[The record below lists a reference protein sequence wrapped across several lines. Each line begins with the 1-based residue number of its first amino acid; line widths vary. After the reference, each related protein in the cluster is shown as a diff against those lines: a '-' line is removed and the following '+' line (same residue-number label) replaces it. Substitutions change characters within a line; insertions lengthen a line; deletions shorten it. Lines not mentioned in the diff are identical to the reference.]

1 MAEEISRRSGF
12 DSVSTWWMMDVNSCV
27 DGGSDIVM
35 AEDRESESDAVTEE
49 TEVADEPEFEFESTV
64 STTVAMLEPA
74 RDAPLPDD
82 PSSHRFAPRPV
93 MRHLPG
99 LIEDDISDDRKT
111 PDEFAINPSDD
122 ALSNPQNGSDSLGL
136 DHVDL
141 EHSGDADG
149 GNEDGGDG
157 GGDGGDGD
165 NGHADSASDGSSQS
179 WEAAWNSVP
188 SSNQNNWSVP
198 LPAFPDNPGPP
209 VPLVDPHV
217 IRVVFRYE
225 MLVEM
230 RFNPGLRAG
239 PPQTR
244 ILARH
249 MSHVST
255 NF

>member
-64 STTVAMLEPA
+64 STTVATLEPA

-136 DHVDL
+136 DHLDL
-141 EHSGDADG
+141 EHSGTQMV
-149 GNEDGGDG
+149 ETKM
-157 GGDGGDGD
+157 
-165 NGHADSASDGSSQS
+165 
-179 WEAAWNSVP
+179 
-188 SSNQNNWSVP
+188 
-198 LPAFPDNPGPP
+198 
-209 VPLVDPHV
+209 
-217 IRVVFRYE
+217 VV
-225 MLVEM
+225 MVEVM
-230 RFNPGLRAG
+230 VVMVTMAM
-239 PPQTR
+239 R
-244 ILARH
+244 ILLQMAAHSRGRRLGIQYQVQIKTIGQCRCQHFRTILAHQCLWLTH
-249 MSHVST
+249 M
-255 NF
+255 